1 MQNDTQE
8 ASVRDP
14 VRSEASAYRADGFF
28 VFRRAID
35 RLLVKAVAKA
45 EETVVRPYTGPLLRH
60 SGKVMSHDHMNGPM
74 RDNDRWQNGLLNPH
88 RLTEE
93 PLQAFRDATVQL
105 LTSDSIFSC
114 LHGLDGN
121 ERYTLHQSI
130 LFFVSPVTNTHL
142 DRFTLDTVPPGR
154 SFTVWIPIDAVS
166 PANGPLFLVPRKFS
180 LYDQELEGVGSNARS
195 RGELTYAYNAAVAK
209 KIGAADVD
217 AVVPFLQPG
226 DAVVVSPSTPHGSFE
241 ALDPRLWRRAF
252 QAIYRPTCIARWG
265 GYPTHDDLHSVEA
278 EEVEV
283 NARFNFLA

>member
-1 MQNDTQE
+1 MQEDTHGTSLIG
-8 ASVRDP
+8 AVGR
-14 VRSEASAYRADGFF
+14 EASAYQAQGFF
-28 VFRRAID
+28 VFRRPVD
-35 RLLVKAVAKA
+35 RLVVNAVARA

-60 SGKVMSHDHMNGPM
+60 SGKVMTHDHMNGPS
-74 RDNDRWQNGLLNPH
+74 RDDDRWQNGLLNPH

-93 PLQAFRDATVQL
+93 PLQAFRDAAVQL
-105 LTSDSIFSC
+105 LTSDSIFNV

-130 LFFVSPVTNTHL
+130 FFFVSPVTNTHL

-154 SFTVWIPIDAVS
+154 SFTVWIPIDPVS

-180 LYDQELEGVGSNARS
+180 LYDQELEGIGGNVRT

-226 DAVVVSPSTPHGSFE
+226 DAVVFSPSTPHGSFE
-241 ALDPRLWRRAF
+241 ALDLRLWRRAF
-252 QAIYRPTCIARWG
+252 QAIYRPTCITRWG
-265 GYPTHDDLHSVEA
+265 GYPNQDDSHSIEA

-283 NARFNFLA
+283 NGRFNFLR